1 MFGHEF
7 YHEHIRRYVV
17 VFGTM
22 FNNIVVSR
30 RDSAGV
36 VQKRIKVPIAYSPR
50 DKLLARIESDPSF
63 TKPTAINL
71 PYMGFEITSM
81 TYAGERKLKT
91 IQKYTAVNPS
101 NNNKRSSVYAPVP
114 YDINF
119 QLSIMVKSAE
129 DGTQILEQILPFF
142 TPEWTN
148 SVKLVEDLDIILDIP
163 LVLISVSSDDTYDG
177 DFETRRALIWTLDF
191 TMKGYL
197 FGPVKDKKVI
207 KLANTNFFIDGF
219 DSVIGTSNTVS
230 ERVTIEPGLIPTANL
245 AGTISSSGNVVT
257 GSGTSFTTTM
267 AVGNYVIATEVP
279 PSGADQFRR
288 VTSIANNIS
297 MRVES
302 AFSTNLVANNYQSTY
317 NGTGTAN
324 SYATIDKDYILVTD
338 DWDYIV
344 TIEDA

>member
-7 YHEHIRRYVV
+7 YHEHLRRYIV

-30 RDSAGV
+30 KTTAGV
-36 VQKRIKVPIAYSPR
+36 VDKRIKVPISYSPR
-50 DKLLARIESDPSF
+50 DKLLARIETDPNLR
-63 TKPTAINL
+63 KPDAVSL
-71 PYMGFEITSM
+71 PRMGFEVTSM
-81 TYAGERKLKT
+81 TYAGERKLNT
-91 IQKYTAVNPS
+91 IQRYSIQSTSDSAKS
-101 NNNKRSSVYAPVP
+101 NLVYAPVP

-148 SVKLVEDLDIILDIP
+148 SVQLIDDLELKMDIP
-163 LVLISVSSDDTYDG
+163 LVLVSVTSDDTYDG

-191 TMKGYL
+191 TMKCY
-197 FGPVKDKKVI
+197 FYGPIKNKKII
-207 KLANTNFFIDGF
+207 KFANVNFFIDGF
-219 DSVIGTSNTVS
+219 DTTIGSANTAE
-230 ERVTIEPGLIPTANL
+230 ERVTIQPGLIPTANL
-245 AGTISSSGNVVT
+245 AGVISSSGNLVT
-257 GSGTSFTTTM
+257 GSATSFTTTM
-267 AVGNYVIATEVP
+267 AIGNYVKA
-279 PSGADQFRR
+279 ANQFKR

-302 AFSTNLVANNYQSTY
+302 AFSTNLISNTYQSTY
-317 NGTGTAN
+317 NGTGTSN
-324 SYATIDKDYILVTD
+324 SSLTINKDYIVVTD

-344 TIEDA
+344 TIEDV

>member
-7 YHEHIRRYVV
+7 YHEHLRRYIV

-30 RDSAGV
+30 KTTAGV
-36 VQKRIKVPIAYSPR
+36 VDKRIKVPISYSPR
-50 DKLLARIESDPSF
+50 DKLLARVETDPALRN
-63 TKPTAINL
+63 PTAVSL
-71 PYMGFEITSM
+71 PRMGFEVTSM
-81 TYAGERKLKT
+81 TYAGERKLST
-91 IQKYTAVNPS
+91 IQRYTIKSTSDSDKKNL
-101 NNNKRSSVYAPVP
+101 VYSPVP

-148 SVKLVEDLDIILDIP
+148 SVQLIDDLELKMDIP

-191 TMKGYL
+191 TMKGY
-197 FGPVKDKKVI
+197 FYGPIKNKKII
-207 KLANTNFFIDGF
+207 KFANVNFYIDGF
-219 DSVIGTSNTVS
+219 DTAIGSSDDPVS
-230 ERVTIEPGLIPTANL
+230 RATIQPGLIPTANL
-245 AGTISSSGNVVT
+245 AGTISSSGNLVT
-257 GSGTSFTTTM
+257 GSATSFTTTM
-267 AVGNYVIATEVP
+267 AVGNYVIAVSPTA
-279 PSGADQFRR
+279 ADQFKR
-288 VTSIANNIS
+288 VTSIANNTS

-302 AFSTNLVANNYQSTY
+302 AFSASLVASNYQSTY

-324 SYATIDKDYILVTD
+324 SQLTVDKDYILVTD

-344 TIEDA
+344 TIEDV

>member
-7 YHEHIRRYVV
+7 YHEHLRRYIV

-30 RDSAGV
+30 KTYAVSL
-36 VQKRIKVPIAYSPR
+36 PR
-50 DKLLARIESDPSF
+50 
-63 TKPTAINL
+63 
-71 PYMGFEITSM
+71 MGFEVTSM
-81 TYAGERKLKT
+81 TYAGERKLST
-91 IQKYTAVNPS
+91 IQRYTVKSTTDP
-101 NNNKRSSVYAPVP
+101 NKNSSVYAPVP

-148 SVKLVEDLDIILDIP
+148 SVQLIDELELKMDIP
-163 LVLISVSSDDTYDG
+163 LVLISISSDDTYDG

-191 TMKGYL
+191 TMKGY
-197 FGPVKDKKVI
+197 FYGPIKNKKII
-207 KLANTNFFIDGF
+207 KFANVNFYIDGF
-219 DSVIGTSNTVS
+219 DTAIGSSNTVE
-230 ERVTIEPGLIPTANL
+230 ERVTIQPGLIPTANL
-245 AGTISSSGNVVT
+245 AGTISSSGNLVT
-257 GSGTSFTTTM
+257 GSATSFTTTM
-267 AVGNYVIATEVP
+267 AVGNYVKA
-279 PSGADQFRR
+279 ANQFKR

-302 AFSTNLVANNYQSTY
+302 AFTTNLVANTYQSTL

-324 SYATIDKDYILVTD
+324 SSLTINKDFILVTD

-344 TIEDA
+344 TIEDV

>member
-7 YHEHIRRYVV
+7 YHEHLRRYIV

-30 RDSAGV
+30 KTTAGV
-36 VQKRIKVPIAYSPR
+36 VDKRIKVPISYSPR
-50 DKLLARIESDPSF
+50 DKLLARIETDPNLR
-63 TKPTAINL
+63 KPDAVSL
-71 PYMGFEITSM
+71 PRMGFEVTSM
-81 TYAGERKLKT
+81 TYAGERKLST
-91 IQKYTAVNPS
+91 IQRYTVKSTTDPNK
-101 NNNKRSSVYAPVP
+101 NNSVYAPVP

-148 SVKLVEDLDIILDIP
+148 SVQLIDDLELKMDIP
-163 LVLISVSSDDTYDG
+163 LVLISISSDDTYDG

-191 TMKGYL
+191 TMKCYL
-197 FGPVKDKKVI
+197 FGPIKEKKII
-207 KLANTNFFIDGF
+207 KMANTNFFIDGF
-219 DSVIGTSNTVS
+219 DSEIGSANTPV
-230 ERVTIEPGLIPTANL
+230 VTYSFTPGLIPTANL

-267 AVGNYVIATEVP
+267 AVGNYVKA
-279 PSGADQFRR
+279 ANQFKR
-288 VTSIANNIS
+288 VTSIANNTS

-302 AFSTNLVANNYQSTY
+302 AFSTNLVSNTYQSTF
-317 NGTGTAN
+317 NGTGTTN
-324 SYATIDKDYILVTD
+324 SSLTIDKNFIVVTD

-344 TIEDA
+344 TVEDLL